1 MKNLSDFLDF
11 YYFFD
16 FRREKMPLSLS
27 RSSSEIWNEFF
38 ESIFSLDD
46 DKLILRTFK
55 ISGKTTTRDAKLIQN
70 VIHRLSIVY
79 LSEKEERK
87 REERIRD
94 CSKKIPFHPVSLE
107 HGTDFNASFDPAC
120 QKKLACPIFMNNSG
134 CIGVRTGET
143 N

>member
-27 RSSSEIWNEFF
+27 IKFRNLKRILR
-38 ESIFSLDD
+38 IFSLDD

-55 ISGKTTTRDAKLIQN
+55 ISGKTTIRDAKLIQN